1 MGMLTV
7 KFQNQT
13 LLHFDGTQENIV
25 ALKAEAEAMAFD
37 VSQFVQAQMRNLI
50 SAGPVTEIM
59 LTCVLYR
66 VVTTIGDQLLVSHS
80 TVSVVPDAAYPDG
93 YRVIVEP

>member
-37 VSQFVQAQMRNLI
+37 VQAQMRNLI

>member
-7 KFQNQT
+7 KFQNRN
-13 LLHFDGTQENIV
+13 LLHFDCTQEFIV
-25 ALKAEAEAMAFD
+25 ALKVEVEAMAFD

-50 SAGPVTEIM
+50 SEDPVTEIM

-66 VVTTIGDQLLVSHS
+66 VVTAIGDQLLVGHS
-80 TVSVVPDAAYPDG
+80 TVTSCQTPPTPMAIA
-93 YRVIVEP
+93 